1 MALSFLSAITSSR
14 ESTECFGGEVS
25 LIFGMHSEGRLGRS
39 LFTFASFVCFGSRT
53 GSLLKGM
60 VGSDLTS
67 DGSEL
72 FLRGAVFL
80 GPPLVGILASLAPSL
95 SLAGLQFCQWFT

>member
-1 MALSFLSAITSSR
+1 MALSLLSAITSSR
-14 ESTECFGGEVS
+14 ESTEYFGGEV
-25 LIFGMHSEGRLGRS
+25 LFIFRMHSERRVGS
-39 LFTFASFVCFGSRT
+39 LFTFGSFVCFWSRT

-72 FLRGAVFL
+72 SLMGGRLFGAT
-80 GPPLVGILASLAPSL
+80 SSWHL
-95 SLAGLQFCQWFT
+95 SFFSALS

>member
-1 MALSFLSAITSSR
+1 MALSLLSAITSSR

-25 LIFGMHSEGRLGRS
+25 FIFGMHSEGRLGRS

-67 DGSEL
+67 GGSEL
-72 FLRGAVFL
+72 SLRG
-80 GPPLVGILASLAPSL
+80 PSFWGHL
-95 SLAGLQFCQWFT
+95 

>member
-1 MALSFLSAITSSR
+1 MVLSLLSAINSSR
-14 ESTECFGGEVS
+14 ESTEYFGGEVS
-25 LIFGMHSEGRLGRS
+25 FMFRMHSEGGVGT

-72 FLRGAVFL
+72 SLRGAVFF